1 MSDQKDLSTL
11 LAELDAAVA
20 KMTPGPWSV
29 EIDEYDTDEHNIS
42 IPEIRRTLHDSEWA
56 DVKELPRDTANAH
69 GIVAL
74 VNAYPA
80 LREAIEQAIK
90 TQQHMDETLRPL
102 VEELRKAAHQ
112 ARARETEACAEA
124 ARLRTECDEQ
134 AAIASNAVTKGA
146 AYALENERLRALVAQ
161 QREECDEAR
170 ARAIRWNN
178 EHAAAEDRW
187 VEERDALRAEV
198 LQLRKNLLRTWA
210 AAEVREYD
218 LRKLVA
224 QQREAFTK
232 YSHHLRGCKIRPDNA
247 IMRALAPKGVPFVPV
262 PCSCGFD
269 EARAVL
275 AQEVPRE

>member
-1 MSDQKDLSTL
+1 MSTRDLSTL

-20 KMTPGPWSV
+20 KMTPGPWFVSGPFPNASIY
-29 EIDEYDTDEHNIS
+29 EGCISDYDRYDPDSGQLPPKWIAQGAYRCAKNIA
-42 IPEIRRTLHDSEWA
+42 EDHDIE
-56 DVKELPRDTANAH
+56 

-146 AYALENERLRALVAQ
+146 AYALENERLRALV
-161 QREECDEAR
+161 E
-170 ARAIRWNN
+170 
-178 EHAAAEDRW
+178 
-187 VEERDALRAEV
+187 
-198 LQLRKNLLRTWA
+198 K
-210 AAEVREYD
+210 
-218 LRKLVA
+218 
-224 QQREAFTK
+224 QREAL
-232 YSHHLRGCKIRPDNA
+232 SRLVGLDVAMA
-247 IMRALAPKGVPFVPV
+247 IQAGGAP
-262 PCSCGFD
+262 
-269 EARAVL
+269 
-275 AQEVPRE
+275 